1 MDPQWK
7 PWSHSDPYSP
17 EPDAGKGKGGDVK
30 KRRSSVESN
39 DDDPQM
45 EAETEPASASTSAPP
60 VNVMPMTTTMPM
72 NVKLANVGNSP
83 MKVPVAR
90 PVHDAE
96 VQTESEAAP
105 STEAADDVS
114 TGPNEWVGMVSPFSP
129 KRRLPE

>member
-7 PWSHSDPYSP
+7 PWAHSDPYSP

-30 KRRSSVESN
+30 KRRSSIESN

-45 EAETEPASASTSAPP
+45 EAETEPAPP
-60 VNVMPMTTTMPM
+60 ANVMPMTTMPM
-72 NVKLANVGNSP
+72 NVKSVNVGNSP

-105 STEAADDVS
+105 SCTKAAADDVS
-114 TGPNEWVGMVSPFSP
+114 IGPNEWVGMVSPFSP
-129 KRRLPE
+129 KRRLRE